1 MKMAKPSARDI
12 EAAEELLQI
21 LQMLDARFGGPWSN
35 PDAGASLSE
44 LLQDGAEEFD
54 CDNITH
60 LQTLYNNL
68 ARLLRNAPGF
78 HGRVIS
84 GMCHVIMNEA
94 NQILDPESDCID
106 LHPRFQQMA
115 TEGERLRQ
123 SMLRLVT
130 MHCAAAMKSQAS
142 DAELVQ
148 YLSAGIAQLE
158 AECERLRGLLPEMPP
173 RPPEGSGL
181 PRYGLR
187 WNGPQQPL
195 AVPMDDGYW
204 TPWHLAATQAHDHA
218 EHDLAMV
225 PQGYALVPV
234 EPTPAM
240 IRAAEEA
247 HMPFGDMDIA
257 LRMAILAASEG
268 GAA

>member
-12 EAAEELLQI
+12 EAAEELHQVLQLI
-21 LQMLDARFGGPWSN
+21 DARFGGPCSN

-115 TEGERLRQ
+115 TE
-123 SMLRLVT
+123 
-130 MHCAAAMKSQAS
+130 
-142 DAELVQ
+142 
-148 YLSAGIAQLE
+148 
-158 AECERLRGLLPEMPP
+158 CERLRGLLPEMPP
-173 RPPEGSGL
+173 MPPEGSGL

>member
-12 EAAEELLQI
+12 EAAEELHQVLQLI
-21 LQMLDARFGGPWSN
+21 DARFGGPFQN
-35 PDAGASLSE
+35 HEAGNDLAE
-44 LLQDGAEEFD
+44 LLDNGDNAFD
-54 CDNITH
+54 SDNLQH
-60 LQTLYNNL
+60 LQTLYNHL
-68 ARLLRNAPGF
+68 ARLLRNAPNF
-78 HGRVIS
+78 YGRVIG
-84 GMCHVIMNEA
+84 GMVWVIMNEA

-130 MHCAAAMKSQAS
+130 MHCAAATKNNAT
-142 DAELVQ
+142 DAELEQ